1 MRWCKSIGA
10 KHIKEEA
17 HQRTP
22 VHDGRCTFPEEPQTK
37 RPSRKVDILKTYITV
52 PLLAG
57 LCYETTEGTFWRS
70 TAKYKTPW
78 FKEVEPNV
86 FVMVPDP
93 CPELDSALKSFHSSK
108 KNKKAAETPYD
119 DERFKRLD
127 RAKVKHLF
135 ELLQDSKMPV
145 LRGPGMSGYPAVHGL
160 QTGPS

>member
-1 MRWCKSIGA
+1 MTEM
-10 KHIKEEA
+10 HF
-17 HQRTP
+17 
-22 VHDGRCTFPEEPQTK
+22 FPEEPQTK

-145 LRGPGMSGYPAVHGL
+145 LQAARRAGIPQSTAYKLVRLDRQGKFDMERD
-160 QTGPS
+160 TIER